1 MANFED
7 IRKANETIAT
17 TNIKG
22 KEYAEVNQ
30 RIKAFRMVYP
40 EGSIITDLVQLE
52 NGICTIKA
60 VIKNGELVLGTGIAQ
75 EKESSSYINKT
86 SYIENC
92 ETSAVG
98 RALGMCGF
106 GIDVSVCSAEEL
118 QNALNNQEK
127 TAKKGEEKISKTA
140 AKEEAIQAEETQYA
154 TEEQVDK
161 LNKYF
166 ANNNEARQKTL
177 DKHKINHFV
186 QMERKTAQALIDRIE
201 AKMALRKRSHVR

>member
-1 MANFED
+1 MATFED
-7 IRKANETIAT
+7 IKKANETIAT

-40 EGSIITDLVQLE
+40 EGSIITELVELE
-52 NGICTIKA
+52 NGICTMRAIVKD
-60 VIKNGELVLGTGIAQ
+60 GENTLGTGFAQ

-106 GIDVSVCSAEEL
+106 GIDTSVCSAEEL
-118 QNALNNQEK
+118 QNALNNQGK
-127 TAKKGEEKISKTA
+127 PN
-140 AKEEAIQAEETQYA
+140 KEDNPNKEDKPKVEYA
-154 TEEQVDK
+154 TEEQRGKLIRYYANSRDK
-161 LNKYF
+161 LDKVLKKYGVT
-166 ANNNEARQKTL
+166 NIVQLKKSEAQEII
-177 DKHKINHFV
+177 DKVEEAMKKAGV
-186 QMERKTAQALIDRIE
+186 PIE
-201 AKMALRKRSHVR
+201 E

>member
-1 MANFED
+1 MATFED
-7 IRKANETIAT
+7 IKKANETIST

-40 EGSIITDLVQLE
+40 TGSIITDIVELE

-60 VIKNGELVLGTGIAQ
+60 TVKDGDNILGTGYAQ
-75 EKESSSYINKT
+75 EKEASSYINKT

-106 GIDVSVCSAEEL
+106 GIDTSVCSAEEL
-118 QNALNNQEK
+118 MNALNNQEP
-127 TAKKGEEKISKTA
+127 TKKEKVSEYI
-140 AKEEAIQAEETQYA
+140 
-154 TEEQVDK
+154 TEKQIAQLTELYKDNQDQFKKFLKKHNVENIVQLK
-161 LNKYF
+161 
-166 ANNNEARQKTL
+166 RL
-177 DKHKINHFV
+177 D
-186 QMERKTAQALIDRIE
+186 AQAQIDRIE
-201 AKMALRKRSHVR
+201 AAKAMNKEAN

>member
-1 MANFED
+1 MATFED
-7 IRKANETIAT
+7 IKKANETIST

-40 EGSIITDLVQLE
+40 TGSIITDLVELE

-60 VIKNGELVLGTGIAQ
+60 TVKDGDNILGTGYAQ
-75 EKESSSYINKT
+75 EKEASSYINKT

-106 GIDVSVCSAEEL
+106 GIDTSVCSAEEL
-118 QNALNNQEK
+118 MNALNNQEP
-127 TAKKGEEKISKTA
+127 TKKEKVSEYI
-140 AKEEAIQAEETQYA
+140 
-154 TEEQVDK
+154 TEKQI
-161 LNKYF
+161 
-166 ANNNEARQKTL
+166 ARLTELYKDNQDQLKKFLKKHNVENIVQLKRL
-177 DKHKINHFV
+177 D
-186 QMERKTAQALIDRIE
+186 AQAQIDRIE
-201 AKMALRKRSHVR
+201 AAKAMNKEAI

>member
-1 MANFED
+1 MATFED
-7 IRKANETIAT
+7 IKKANETIAT

-40 EGSIITDLVQLE
+40 EGSIITELVELE
-52 NGICTIKA
+52 NGICTMRAIVKD
-60 VIKNGELVLGTGIAQ
+60 GENTLGTGFAQ

-106 GIDVSVCSAEEL
+106 GIDTSVCSAEEL
-118 QNALNNQEK
+118 QNALNNQDK
-127 TAKKGEEKISKTA
+127 PN
-140 AKEEAIQAEETQYA
+140 KEDKPKVEYA
-154 TEEQVDK
+154 TEEQRGKLIRYYANSRDK
-161 LNKYF
+161 LDKVLKKYGVT
-166 ANNNEARQKTL
+166 NIVQLKKSEAQEII
-177 DKHKINHFV
+177 DKVEEAMKKAGV
-186 QMERKTAQALIDRIE
+186 PIE
-201 AKMALRKRSHVR
+201 E